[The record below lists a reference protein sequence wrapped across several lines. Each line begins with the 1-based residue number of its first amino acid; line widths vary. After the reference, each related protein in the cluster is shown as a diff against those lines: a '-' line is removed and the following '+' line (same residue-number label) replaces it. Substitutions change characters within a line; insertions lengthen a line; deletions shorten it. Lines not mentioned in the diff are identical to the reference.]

1 MKFTKMHGTGND
13 FVLVDARGLDRDWP
27 KLAVAVCDRHF
38 GVGADGLLL
47 VLPSKPADLRMRMYN
62 PDGSEA
68 EQCGNGVR
76 CFVKYAVER
85 DLVSLQ
91 RSALTVET
99 AAGVLTAQ
107 ATVTDGRVESVRV
120 GMGRPRF
127 APQEIPVAVEAEPP
141 LTDLSLEVDGETLT
155 VTCLSMG
162 NPHAVL
168 SWTQPVDAYPLEAV
182 GPKVEH
188 HPLFPN
194 RVNFEVARVLRR
206 DRIEARVWER
216 GAGVTLA
223 CGSGAAAVMVAARLQ
238 GLVDDR
244 AEVRL
249 PGGTLTLE
257 WDGEGEVY
265 LTGPAVEVFEGSWAD
280 E

>member
-1 MKFTKMHGTGND
+1 MKFTKLHGAGND
-13 FVLVDARGLDRDWP
+13 FVLVDALSLDRDWA

-47 VLPSKPADLRMRMYN
+47 VLPSDSADLRMRMYN

-76 CFVKYAVER
+76 CFVKYAIER
-85 DLVSLQ
+85 SLVSLQ
-91 RSALTVET
+91 EGAMTVQT
-99 AAGVLTAQ
+99 AAGVLTTQ
-107 ATVTDGRVESVRV
+107 ATVTEGRVDSVRV
-120 GMGRPRF
+120 AMGRPRF

-141 LTDLSLEVDGETLT
+141 LTDLSLEVDGQTLA

-168 SWTQPVDAYPLEAV
+168 SWTQPVDAYPLEMI
-182 GPKVEH
+182 GPKVER

-194 RVNFEVARVLRR
+194 RVNFEVARVLSR

-216 GAGVTLA
+216 GAGATLA

-238 GLVDDR
+238 DLVDER

-257 WDGEGEVY
+257 WDGKGEVY
-265 LTGPAVEVFEGSWAD
+265 LTGPAVEVFAGEWP

>member
-1 MKFTKMHGTGND
+1 MKFTKLHGAGND
-13 FVLVDARGLDRDWP
+13 FVLVDALSLDRDWA

-47 VLPSKPADLRMRMYN
+47 VLPSDSADLRMRMYN

-76 CFVKYAVER
+76 CFVKYAIER
-85 DLVSLQ
+85 SLVSLQ
-91 RSALTVET
+91 EGAMTVQT
-99 AAGVLTAQ
+99 AAGVLTTQ
-107 ATVTDGRVESVRV
+107 ATVTEGRVDSVRV
-120 GMGRPRF
+120 AMGRPRF

-141 LTDLSLEVDGETLT
+141 LTDLSLEVDGQTLA

-168 SWTQPVDAYPLEAV
+168 SWTQPVDAYPLEMI
-182 GPKVEH
+182 GPKVER

-194 RVNFEVARVLRR
+194 RVNFEVARVLSR

-216 GAGVTLA
+216 GAGATLA

-238 GLVDDR
+238 DLVDDR

-257 WDGEGEVY
+257 WDGKGEVY
-265 LTGPAVEVFEGSWAD
+265 LTGPAVEVFAGEWP